1 MQNQKKLNGK
11 VILAILAAGIMA
23 FAGIVVETAMNIT
36 FPTLMEEFGVGIS
49 TVQWMTTGY
58 LLVIATIIPISS
70 FFKRRFKT
78 KHLFLVAIFLFMG
91 GVLIDAIA
99 PSFPILLLGRIIQG
113 FGTGI
118 ALPLMFN
125 IILDQVPLEK
135 LGFMMGI
142 ATLITA
148 IAPAIGPTYGG
159 YVVSTYSWRSIF
171 VFLLPLLAFSL
182 IAGSYAIEQARPT
195 EKIRLDLPSLLYII
209 LTFVGIVFGF
219 SRAGENGWMN
229 GLVLGSL
236 LIGLAALA
244 LFVKRSLSIPNPIIH
259 LDIFQQPSFKWSA
272 LSIFLVQLII
282 LGLSFIIPNYTQI
295 VLDNSALTAGLL
307 VLPGSLVGAA
317 LAPFSGRL
325 LDSVGPKKPILAGS
339 SLLLLSLFLFAFI
352 GQALNNDLILWVYL
366 LFMAGIGFSFGNTMT
381 NGLKQVPAER
391 NADAN
396 ALFNT
401 VQQLAGAIGTSVVAT
416 IVATSQNKQDIAAT
430 LSYAELTAAGS
441 VNAFIFLTVLA
452 LISTL
457 ALIRVFGTQTNG

>member
-1 MQNQKKLNGK
+1 MQNHKKLNGK

-36 FPTLMEEFGVGIS
+36 FPTLMAEFGVGIS

-58 LLVIATIIPISS
+58 LLVVAIIIPLSS

-78 KHLFLVAIFLFMG
+78 KHLFLVAILLFSA
-91 GVLIDAIA
+91 GVLIDALA
-99 PSFPILLLGRIIQG
+99 PTFPILLFGRIIQG
-113 FGTGI
+113 CGTGI

-142 ATLITA
+142 PTLITA
-148 IAPAIGPTYGG
+148 VAPAIGPTYGG
-159 YVVSTYSWRSIF
+159 YVVSTFSWRSIF
-171 VFLLPLLAFSL
+171 LFLLPLLVFSL
-182 IAGSYAIEQARPT
+182 ITGSISIEQARPL
-195 EKIRLDLPSLLYII
+195 EKIKLDFLSLLFII

-219 SRAGENGWMN
+219 SRAGEDGWTN
-229 GLVLGSL
+229 ALVLGSL
-236 LIGLAALA
+236 FIGLAALA
-244 LFVKRSLSIPNPIIH
+244 LFVKRSLGITNPIIH
-259 LDIFQQPSFKWSA
+259 LDIFQTPSFKWSA

-282 LGLSFIIPNYTQI
+282 LGLSFILPNYTQI
-295 VLDNSALTAGLL
+295 VLGNSALTAGLL
-307 VLPGSLVGAA
+307 VLPGSIVGAA

-325 LDSVGPKKPILAGS
+325 LDVVGPKMPILTGS
-339 SLLLLSLFLFAFI
+339 VLSLLSLFLFALI
-352 GQALNNDLILWVYL
+352 GQALDNNLILWIYL
-366 LFMAGIGFSFGNTMT
+366 LFMAGIGFAFGNTIT
-381 NGLKQVPAER
+381 NGLKLVPPER

-416 IVATSQNKQDIAAT
+416 IVATSQNKQASAAT
-430 LSYAELTAAGS
+430 LSYNELTAAGS
-441 VNAFIFLTVLA
+441 VNAFLFLTALA

-457 ALIRVFGTQTNG
+457 ALVMVFRMQTDK